1 VGWRALTTRR
11 LCKSVAAAIAVGNRR
26 HRGHQR
32 PHRTHR
38 RVARGFRNRA
48 TAVSACSSSE
58 ASPPA
63 PTWKPHPRHEEPVSL
78 DLSGLWTRRALRARL
93 LQVNRCRARRC
104 RGPRWSSTEVVPKGG
119 QGDRVALAGFISF
132 TGSKSDK
139 SSLAPR
145 SNSLGIVRNSVSKS
159 DRLERGKDL
168 WAQR

>member
-1 VGWRALTTRR
+1 VGWRAPTTRR
-11 LCKSVAAAIAVGNRR
+11 LCKSVAAAIAVGNGRTGASTASSNSTAASPEASATAQLPSL
-26 HRGHQR
+26 HA
-32 PHRTHR
+32 PHRR
-38 RVARGFRNRA
+38 RAHPPQPGSP
-48 TAVSACSSSE
+48 TAGM
-58 ASPPA
+58 
-63 PTWKPHPRHEEPVSL
+63 KPVSL
-78 DLSGLWTRRALRARL
+78 DLSGLWTQRALRARL